1 MNKDQIEF
9 NKTLTKNRKEAA
21 VKLCLWGDD
30 EISECSPKIIAAH
43 SIQRGKILSSIAD
56 SGRVYYL
63 GLEPSD
69 GMTGL
74 EPVFKKEGIKK
85 FSTFSGFCGEHDKKI
100 FQPIEDKSFDGT
112 KEQMNIYAYRA
123 TTKELHANLESCQLM
138 KNLLGDKLEEDDF
151 PPHFQATLPA
161 ILEGK
166 MVVPDFIKEG
176 MIEGYKNE
184 QLRVRLKSVELN
196 ISELRLL
203 SNHLKSVIQKECDS
217 EFEHKYYQFSSE
229 YPIAC
234 CSNFIPY
241 FDHDGNQILDQKV
254 IDKLAHNKI
263 QAIADSK
270 SVSLNIFPENECTH
284 VLFSFSKNNTEFK
297 SAIEKLFDSDTDS
310 IKVGLSNM
318 IFNYV
323 ENIALKPTYV
333 EDRFDNHEHDSIR
346 QAYAN
351 NIVET
356 DLYTKVGINLFRQ

>member
-30 EISECSPKIIAAH
+30 GNSECSNKIIAAH
-43 SIQRGKILSSIAD
+43 SIQRGKILSSIAE

-69 GMTGL
+69 DMTGL

-100 FQPIEDKSFDGT
+100 FQPIEDKPFDGT
-112 KEQMNIYAYRA
+112 DEQMNIYAYRA
-123 TTKELHANLESCQLM
+123 VTKELHANLESCQLM
-138 KNLLGDKLEEDDF
+138 KNLLGDKLKENDF

-166 MVVPDFIKEG
+166 IVVPDFIKEG

-184 QLRVRLKSVELN
+184 QLRIRLKSVELN
-196 ISELRLL
+196 ISDLRLL
-203 SNHLKSVIQKECDS
+203 SNHLKSVIQKECDP
-217 EFEHKYYQFSSE
+217 EIEHRYYQFSSE

-234 CSNFIPY
+234 CSDFIPY

-254 IDKLAHNKI
+254 IIRLANNET

-270 SVSLNIFPENECTH
+270 SVSLNIFPENGCTH
-284 VLFSFSKNNTEFK
+284 VVFSFSKNNSEFK
-297 SAIEKLFDSDTDS
+297 SSIVKLFEGDIDY

-318 IFNYV
+318 IFNHV
-323 ENIALKPTYV
+323 ENIALNPTYV
-333 EDRFDNHEHDSIR
+333 EDRFDIHEHDSIK
-346 QAYAN
+346 QAFAN
-351 NIVET
+351 NIAET

>member
-30 EISECSPKIIAAH
+30 GNDECSNKIIAAH
-43 SIQRGKILSSIAD
+43 SIQRGKILSSIAE
-56 SGRVYYL
+56 SGCVYYL

-69 GMTGL
+69 DMAGL
-74 EPVFKKEGIKK
+74 EPIFKKEGIKK

-100 FQPIEDKSFDGT
+100 FQPIEDKPFDGAN
-112 KEQMNIYAYRA
+112 EQINIYAYRA
-123 TTKELHANLESCQLM
+123 ITKELHANLESCKLI
-138 KNLLGDKLEEDDF
+138 KNSLGDKLEENDF

-161 ILEGK
+161 ILEGAI
-166 MVVPDFIKEG
+166 VVPDFIKEA

-184 QLRVRLKSVELN
+184 RLRIRLKSVELN

-203 SNHLKSVIQKECDS
+203 SNHLKSVIQKKCES
-217 EFEHKYYQFSSE
+217 EIEHKYYQFSSE

-254 IDKLAHNKI
+254 IARLAHSEI

-284 VLFSFSKNNTEFK
+284 VLFSFSKNNVEFK
-297 SAIEKLFDSDTDS
+297 SAIEKLFDSDIDS
-310 IKVGLSNM
+310 IKIGLSNM
-318 IFNYV
+318 IFNHV
-323 ENIALKPTYV
+323 ENIALNPTYV
-333 EDRFDNHEHDSIR
+333 EDRFDIHEHDSIK
-346 QAYAN
+346 QAFVN

-356 DLYTKVGINLFRQ
+356 DLYTMVGINLFR